1 MASGLRSSRLGAVL
15 LSAAAIT
22 LAFAGP
28 AFAEAAKAKVNHA
41 ANVDGLHVK
50 LSDGNSWHA
59 KLLGVELEDGTKVKT
74 YCVELTVNN
83 VNGAPLVESPWEK
96 YPDSSKGFKTQPEKV
111 NWILHHSYPAVS
123 DLAELAKAAGSGPL
137 DEREAISGTQAAI
150 WHFSNKV
157 NLLDK
162 PGDNPADVVA
172 LYKYLTG
179 PKNVGMKNQPAPA
192 LTVEPAEKSGVA
204 GKAIGPFKVNTTAD
218 KVSVEAKG
226 DAGAKLVDAKGN
238 VVTSVANGGEVFV
251 SVPADAKAGKATID
265 FNAKAVLQKGR
276 LFVGDG
282 ARTQTL
288 ILAQAENTKV
298 KAKAKAD
305 WTAAP
310 VVTTTPGP
318 TTTTV
323 PTTAPTTTPTT
334 APTTTT
340 TANNDDLA
348 NTGASILFPA
358 ILGGVL
364 VAGGATALV
373 LQRKRK
379 KA

>member
-1 MASGLRSSRLGAVL
+1 MASGLRSARLGAVL
-15 LSAAAIT
+15 LSTAAIT
-22 LAFAGP
+22 LAVAGP
-28 AFAEAAKAKVNHA
+28 AFAEAAKAKVNHS

-50 LSDGNSWHA
+50 LTDGNSWHA

-96 YPDSSKGFKTQPEKV
+96 YPDSSKGFKTQPDKV

-123 DLAELAKAAGSGPL
+123 NLAELAKAAGSGPL

-157 NLLDK
+157 GLSDK

-192 LTVEPAEKSGVA
+192 LNVEPAEKSGVA
-204 GKAIGPFKVNTTAD
+204 GKPVGPFKVNTTAD
-218 KVSVEAKG
+218 KVNVEVKG
-226 DAGAKLVDAKGN
+226 DAGAKLVDAKGAAI
-238 VVTSVANGGEVFV
+238 TSVANGGEVFV

-265 FNAKAVLQKGR
+265 FSAKATLQKGR

-305 WTAAP
+305 WKAAP
-310 VVTTTPGP
+310 VVTTSPTPTSTVVP
-318 TTTTV
+318 TTG
-323 PTTAPTTTPTT
+323 PTTAPTTSTTPGN
-334 APTTTT
+334 P
-340 TANNDDLA
+340 DDLA